1 MISNTELFKKQ
12 KRGNYMEW
20 LAQRLIHRKKT
31 VTITFLVAAVI
42 CMLLS
47 RLVSVNYDMMDYLPE
62 DSSSTIALEIM
73 EGQFEQAPPNVRVML
88 RGVGIPEALDYK
100 KKLSEVE
107 GVSEINWLDDT
118 VSIQTPL
125 ETIPQETVN
134 AWYRDGNA
142 LFSITVE
149 EEKRDVAVHGIR
161 DLLPED
167 AALTGSAVTSSV
179 ATETTGAEI
188 STMMLIAV
196 PLIFIILFATT
207 NSWAEPFL
215 FMITIGVAIV
225 LNSGTNLIMGEIS
238 FVTQAAGPILQLAVS
253 LDYSIFLLH
262 RFEEYKQQGI
272 PVSDA
277 MVKAVKTSFSSIMS
291 SGLTTVIGFAAL
303 IFMRF
308 RIGPDMGIAMAK
320 AIAFSLVSVLLF
332 MPALVMCCYK
342 LIDKTHHKPLIP
354 KFKRF
359 GKFVSKSGVVFLVAF
374 VVAVVPCVLAQNQN
388 SFEYGASNISDE
400 QTKLGRDTLQVEEV
414 FGKSNAMVLMVP
426 KGDIAREKALY
437 GELSSIPQV
446 QSIISYV
453 GTVGETIPMEYVPES
468 SLNQLISE
476 KYSRMVLSVSTDA
489 EGEEAFS
496 VVEQV
501 RAISQNYYPDTYQLA
516 GNSVN
521 TYDMRDVVTADTAVV
536 NGIAI
541 GAIFLILLI
550 TFQSILI
557 PVVLVLAIEGAIWIN
572 LAIPYFTGDPLFYI
586 AYLILSTIQLGA
598 TVDYAILMTHR
609 YIEMRANYPRR
620 EALKTTVNATSI
632 SILTSA
638 CILFSGGTILGGIS
652 TNGVISQIG
661 YLVGRGAVISA
672 ACVLLV
678 LPVLL
683 CLLDKAIQK
692 TTLKLRLLNS

>member
-1 MISNTELFKKQ
+1 
-12 KRGNYMEW
+12 MEW
-20 LAQRLIHRKKT
+20 LVQRFIHHKKT
-31 VTITFLVAAVI
+31 VTIIFLVAAVI
-42 CMLLS
+42 CILLS
-47 RLVSVNYDMMDYLPE
+47 RLVAVNYDMMDYLPE
-62 DSSSTIALEIM
+62 DSPSTTALEIM
-73 EGQFEQAPPNVRVML
+73 EEQFEQAPPNVRVML
-88 RGVGIPEALDYK
+88 RGVSIPEALDYK

-125 ETIPQETVN
+125 ETIPQERIN
-134 AWYRDGNA
+134 AWYQDGNA

-149 EEKRDVAVHGIR
+149 EEKRDIAVHGIR
-161 DLLPED
+161 DLLPEN

-179 ATETTGAEI
+179 ATETTGTEI

-196 PLIFIILFATT
+196 PLIFLILFATT

-262 RFEEYKQQGI
+262 RFEEYKQQGL
-272 PVSDA
+272 PVNDA
-277 MVKAVKTSFSSIMS
+277 MVKAVKTSFSSVMS

-320 AIAFSLVSVLLF
+320 AIVFSLISVLLF

-354 KFKRF
+354 EFKRF
-359 GKFVSKSGVVFLVAF
+359 GKFVSKSGFVFLAVF
-374 VVAVVPCVLAQNQN
+374 VVAVIPCVLAQNQN

-400 QTKLGRDTLQVEEV
+400 QTKLGWDTLQVEEV
-414 FGKSNAMVLMVP
+414 FGKSNSMVLMVP
-426 KGDIAREKALY
+426 KGDIAREKALHE
-437 GELSSIPQV
+437 ELSSIPQV

-453 GTVGETIPMEYVPES
+453 GSVGETIPMEYVPEN
-468 SLNQLISE
+468 SLNQLVSE
-476 KYSRMVLSVSTDA
+476 KYSRMVLSVSTDV
-489 EGEEAFS
+489 EGDEAFS

-501 RAISQNYYPDTYQLA
+501 RAIAQTYYPDAYELA

-521 TYDMRDVVTADTAVV
+521 TYDMRNVVTADTAVV

-550 TFQSILI
+550 TFRSLLI

-609 YIEMRANYPRR
+609 YLEIRADHPRR
-620 EALKTTVNATSI
+620 EALRATVNATAI

-683 CLLDKAIQK
+683 CFLDKAIQK
-692 TTLKLRLLNS
+692 TTLKLRLMNS